1 MVSQGRGWLL
11 HLRTAVPIRPLK
23 HLGSQSSSTKNALKC
38 AICDWRAISLRCA
51 SASFSVPNSL
61 DATEPPW
68 SNMFWTI
75 RVVKFL
81 RVDISP
87 SFQLPSE
94 ETLKNQIERELK
106 ALRDEG

>member
-1 MVSQGRGWLL
+1 MR
-11 HLRTAVPIRPLK
+11 HLRLA
-23 HLGSQSSSTKNALKC
+23 GYQSSVCQRL
-38 AICDWRAISLRCA
+38 I
-51 SASFSVPNSL
+51 SVPNSL

>member
-1 MVSQGRGWLL
+1 MEPAVLL

-23 HLGSQSSSTKNALKC
+23 HLGSQSSSTKNAFKC

-75 RVVKFL
+75 RVVKFFAS
-81 RVDISP
+81 RYQS
-87 SFQLPSE
+87 QLPSE

-106 ALRDEG
+106 ALRDEK